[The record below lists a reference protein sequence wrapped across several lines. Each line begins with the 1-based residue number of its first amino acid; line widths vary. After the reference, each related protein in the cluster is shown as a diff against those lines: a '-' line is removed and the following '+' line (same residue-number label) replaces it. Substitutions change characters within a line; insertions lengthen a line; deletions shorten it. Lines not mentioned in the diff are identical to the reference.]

1 MDFFLL
7 EIGILFRDNMIR
19 RKLGFGSEAAWE
31 EIQDWVHEV
40 TADQQF
46 CWQITSAPPFMF
58 SDD

>member
-19 RKLGFGSEAAWE
+19 RTLGFGSETAWE

-40 TADQQF
+40 IADRQF
-46 CWQITSAPPFMF
+46 CWQMTSAPPFMF